1 MLNETYSKTRIHIMI
16 KSTGRKI
23 KYLINKYSS
32 SVVCFPGVGII
43 GVKFIEKK
51 ISKILN
57 DEFIIISPVKA
68 TWSFML
74 TNYNFT
80 QKFFLEI
87 LLK

>member
-1 MLNETYSKTRIHIMI
+1 MHNVTYSKTRIHIMI

-43 GVKFIEKK
+43 GVMFIEKK
-51 ISKILN
+51 SKILN

-80 QKFFLEI
+80 QHFL
-87 LLK
+87 